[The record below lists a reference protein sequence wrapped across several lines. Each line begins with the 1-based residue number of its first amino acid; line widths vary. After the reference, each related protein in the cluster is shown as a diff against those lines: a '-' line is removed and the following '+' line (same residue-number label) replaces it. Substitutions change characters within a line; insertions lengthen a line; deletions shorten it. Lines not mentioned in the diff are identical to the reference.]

1 MMRSMLEAV
10 AGGDVTRIADIQR
23 YIKCTLL
30 AATNGA
36 EVLQPTRAK
45 GLQIMPEGIPIDR
58 ERVGFRPGTELYRLC
73 RSPNRLHKEMS

>member
-23 YIKCTLL
+23 YISCTLL

-36 EVLQPTRAK
+36 EVKHKIEKKRVLPHSPLIFAA
-45 GLQIMPEGIPIDR
+45 GI
-58 ERVGFRPGTELYRLC
+58 ERF
-73 RSPNRLHKEMS
+73 